1 MIFLININNLLGD
14 NFMKKLT
21 IFATTL
27 AIISVLTTNVF
38 ANSNDKAKVRKTT
51 EESTTERSVDH
62 NNNASANTNNSGNK
76 SGANTDGSNTNKY

>member
-1 MIFLININNLLGD
+1 
-14 NFMKKLT
+14 MKKLT

-51 EESTTERSVDH
+51 EESTTERSIDRV
-62 NNNASANTNNSGNK
+62 NNGSPTDTGTSGNK
-76 SGANTDGSNTNKY
+76 SGTNTDGSNTNRY